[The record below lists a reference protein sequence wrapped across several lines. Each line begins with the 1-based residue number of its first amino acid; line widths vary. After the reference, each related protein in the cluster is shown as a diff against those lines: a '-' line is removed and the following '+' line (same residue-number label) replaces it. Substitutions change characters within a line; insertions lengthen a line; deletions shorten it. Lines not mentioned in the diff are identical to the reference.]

1 MKIYTKTGDS
11 GNTSLFGGKRVDKDN
26 QRIEAYGTLD
36 ELNSVIGL
44 ILVEKVNDKTR
55 KILTI
60 LQQSLFVIGSELATP
75 SDVQSKAI
83 RPLTNEE
90 ISVLENYIDE
100 IDADLP
106 SLKNFIIPGGTKSAS
121 LLHFARTVCRRAER
135 RIVEIDK
142 SENISKNIIAYIN
155 RLSDLLFVIARY
167 ENHVTSTP
175 ETEWK
180 PRG

>member
-167 ENHVTSTP
+167 ENYVTSTP

>member
-1 MKIYTKTGDS
+1 MKIYTKTGDF

-44 ILVEKVNDKTR
+44 ILVEKVNEKTR

-90 ISVLENYIDE
+90 IKLLENYIDE

-106 SLKNFIIPGGTKSAS
+106 PLKNFIIPGGTKAAS

-142 SENISKNIIAYIN
+142 SENISKNIIAYMN
-155 RLSDLLFVIARY
+155 RLSDLLFVIARF

>member
-100 IDADLP
+100 IDVDLP
-106 SLKNFIIPGGTKSAS
+106 SLKNFIIPGGTKIS
-121 LLHFARTVCRRAER
+121 LPSSLCKNCLQTCRE
-135 RIVEIDK
+135 
-142 SENISKNIIAYIN
+142 ENC
-155 RLSDLLFVIARY
+155 
-167 ENHVTSTP
+167 
-175 ETEWK
+175 
-180 PRG
+180 

>member
-11 GNTSLFGGKRVDKDN
+11 GNTSLFGGKRVEKDN

-167 ENHVTSTP
+167 ENYVTSTP

>member
-44 ILVEKVNDKTR
+44 ILVEKVSDKTR

-135 RIVEIDK
+135 R
-142 SENISKNIIAYIN
+142 NC
-155 RLSDLLFVIARY
+155 
-167 ENHVTSTP
+167 
-175 ETEWK
+175 
-180 PRG
+180 